1 MSAPISGSPANV
13 ATEVAKSIALQ
24 QQQEVKGGDQANK
37 KNLEGSKELDLLSF
51 RNIKSNTLTGQSI
64 GKLPRVLSNMDAKML
79 EFLIFDA
86 LASIIKSKLDDFVED
101 MRDNIKGIRE
111 SLNLAKDQAD
121 EIRLQGGLQFGAA
134 LASGGMSIAAGA
146 VSIAGAGFSMKSAMA
161 GGKFQLGKFQANQMR
176 WQAISQA
183 TSSVGSMADG
193 GFKYGAT
200 SREAEATRLRAES
213 STESALAQ
221 NARDSGK
228 ASDEFL
234 KQAMSM
240 LKEILDSQHQARS
253 KIIG

>member
-1 MSAPISGSPANV
+1 MSVPISGAPSA
-13 ATEVAKSIALQ
+13 ATEAAKDVVLQ
-24 QQQEVKGGDQANK
+24 QQQEVKNGDQVNK
-37 KNLEGSKELDLLSF
+37 KSLEGSEEIDLLSF
-51 RNIKSNTLTGQSI
+51 KNIKSSTLTGQSI
-64 GKLPRVLSNMDAKML
+64 GKLPSVLSNMDAKML

-86 LASIIKSKLDDFVED
+86 LASIIKSKLDDFVDD
-101 MRDNIKGIRE
+101 MRDNIEGVRE
-111 SLNLAKDQAD
+111 SLNLAKTQAD

-134 LASGGMSIAAGA
+134 MASGAMSIAAGA
-146 VSIAGAGFSMKSAMA
+146 VSIAGAGHSMKAAMS

-183 TSSVGSMADG
+183 TTSVGSMADG
-193 GFKYGAT
+193 GFKFGAT

-228 ASDEFL
+228 SSDEFL